1 MYCLFQIM
9 WNTTHSS
16 MRVVL
21 PNLLDT
27 FLYNANLVKMIKY
40 QYLYSNL
47 YFIPTICVLLVM
59 RCPKKRTDMKQIA
72 HYLTMGW
79 SLRCA
84 SWVNKVKEVKKW
96 QHKLFKYWYMY
107 HILYIRFYLFRYMCS
122 IVVFTA
128 AWFKI

>member
-9 WNTTHSS
+9 WNTTHIS

-27 FLYNANLVKMIKY
+27 FLYNVNHVKMIKY
-40 QYLYSNL
+40 QYFIQTCILYL
-47 YFIPTICVLLVM
+47 TYVYYWWWDVQ
-59 RCPKKRTDMKQIA
+59 KRTDMKQIA

-84 SWVNKVKEVKKW
+84 CWVNKVKEVKKW
-96 QHKLFKYWYMY
+96 QHKLFKYWYTY
-107 HILYIRFYLFRYMCS
+107 HILYIRMHLFKYMCP

-128 AWFKI
+128 AQFTI